1 MLPFGTRVDLSGMQ
15 YRSELTYPPNNRASR
30 HACTDP
36 EGGQMSD
43 QNTEPAS
50 PQPRQATGDVI
61 PIQSWQLPIFLKT
74 LVDNGHATVGWNR
87 DTIPLDEAIE
97 RAEALTPTATV
108 VVDGT
113 TIYVA
118 EPDHSADDPALHRG
132 PVAFVKRRPQ

>member
-1 MLPFGTRVDLSGMQ
+1 MLPFGTRDEPYGVH
-15 YRSELTYPPNNRASR
+15 YRSELIHPPNHRASKDACTYP
-30 HACTDP
+30 
-36 EGGQMSD
+36 EGDKMSD
-43 QNTEPAS
+43 QNREPAS

-74 LVDNGHATVGWNR
+74 LTDNGHATVGWNR
-87 DTIPLDEAIE
+87 DTIPLDEAIS
-97 RAEALTPTATV
+97 RAEALSPTSTV